1 MKNVKRSAIGGTVG
15 VLILACFNGTIAYAT
30 MFIGVGLPLVVGYKN
45 MPTFAGW
52 VGSLMSVGGMVSPP
66 LAMALV
72 SANGGAYD
80 LLNSVSGALVL
91 IATLA
96 CLYSISKKGRASI
109 KVADEKWQA
118 KEPA

>member
-1 MKNVKRSAIGGTVG
+1 
-15 VLILACFNGTIAYAT
+15 

-52 VGSLMSVGGMVSPP
+52 AGSLMSVGGMVSPP

-80 LLNSVSGALVL
+80 LLNYVSGALVL

-109 KVADEKWQA
+109 KAADEKWQA